1 MSERP
6 CGAPW
11 PFLILLIAFPFK
23 GGNVALMQR
32 ACSAIV
38 RNHAFQTRRPV
49 RRVNRKITG
58 QGNVWQRNGKRRWRH
73 YSFAIPFS
81 FGFLK
86 SKSRQFTC
94 KIFRG
99 LAAFAPPEISSGGR
113 SAATPK
119 FQISL
124 ASLIPL
130 PIIPLPVPVFS
141 MARLMPALAP
151 MGKNM
156 PGRFPAKAGHLRASG
171 RCCSRGGQDALKQNP
186 PKPTQMRPC
195 QYRSVQAS
203 TSQYK

>member
-86 SKSRQFTC
+86 SKSRQF
-94 KIFRG
+94 ISQIIRD
-99 LAAFAPPEISSGGR
+99 ARRSPEISAGGR
-113 SAATPK
+113 SAATPTFQNIFGWDYNAPVLQIRDKEFSDECCFRRTNVPSSVYVVEKK
-119 FQISL
+119 FL
-124 ASLIPL
+124 
-130 PIIPLPVPVFS
+130 
-141 MARLMPALAP
+141 
-151 MGKNM
+151 
-156 PGRFPAKAGHLRASG
+156 
-171 RCCSRGGQDALKQNP
+171 
-186 PKPTQMRPC
+186 
-195 QYRSVQAS
+195 
-203 TSQYK
+203 